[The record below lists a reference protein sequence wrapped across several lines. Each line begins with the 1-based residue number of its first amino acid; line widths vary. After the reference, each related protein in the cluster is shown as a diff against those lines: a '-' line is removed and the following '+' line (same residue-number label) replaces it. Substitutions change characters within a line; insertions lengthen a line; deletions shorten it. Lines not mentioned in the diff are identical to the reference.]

1 MQHLIIF
8 RYRFA
13 ILWALVILFACGAQP
28 STFNKLRLEDLL
40 GYDKPIH
47 AFLFGFEAWLLIKAS
62 LPRKSK
68 LSQNRLIIISC
79 LASAVYGVFIELLQ
93 KWVFTGRS
101 YDYFD
106 MLANLI
112 GCLIAYFV
120 VKKNITHV

>member
-1 MQHLIIF
+1 MQHLILF

-28 STFNKLRLEDLL
+28 STFTKLRLEDLL

-47 AFLFGFEAWLLIKAS
+47 AFLFGFQAWLLIKAN
-62 LPRKSK
+62 LNNNSK
-68 LSQNRLIIISC
+68 PKLTTVIVVCC
-79 LASAVYGVFIELLQ
+79 LASAAYGVFIELLQ

-106 MLANLI
+106 MLANVL
-112 GCLIAYFV
+112 GCLIVFFIST
-120 VKKNITHV
+120 KKLKHV